1 MRTMS
6 DKRYKQLGNYIEL
19 VQERNK
25 GAYIT
30 NLMGVSIAK
39 KFIPSIANIIGT
51 DLSNYRIVHP
61 GNFAFCPVTSRNG
74 EKITIARYKGK
85 DDCIISQAYLPFR
98 VIDENEL
105 DPDYLMM
112 WVMRSEFDRYARFH
126 SHGSVRE
133 LFSWEEMC
141 NVYLPI
147 PSIEEQR
154 KIVAEYQAV
163 EQRIENNN
171 RLIKALEDTAQAIYH
186 HTFVENIDPENL
198 PEGWSISYLYDIGK
212 FTNGLA
218 CQNFAGNGKLHTPVL
233 KIRELNQG
241 FADINSDFV
250 DDTFPNTHIVNGG
263 DLIFS
268 WSATL
273 LVKFWASDA
282 VALNQHLFKVTSEKY
297 PLWLLYFGIKQHIE
311 MWKNLISAKATS
323 MGHIKIED
331 LQKAV
336 VFVPN
341 KELLDT
347 IDTKINPL
355 INYLILTEKEN
366 LYLLKLKNLL
376 LSKLS

>member
-1 MRTMS
+1 MS

-112 WVMRSEFDRYARFH
+112 WVMRPEFDRYARFH

-198 PEGWSISYLYDIGK
+198 PEGW
-212 FTNGLA
+212 
-218 CQNFAGNGKLHTPVL
+218 
-233 KIRELNQG
+233 R
-241 FADINSDFV
+241 
-250 DDTFPNTHIVNGG
+250 
-263 DLIFS
+263 
-268 WSATL
+268 
-273 LVKFWASDA
+273 
-282 VALNQHLFKVTSEKY
+282 
-297 PLWLLYFGIKQHIE
+297 
-311 MWKNLISAKATS
+311 WKNLFDVSNVIYGYPFNSDLFCDNDSLLPIVRIRDIVENRTCTYTTEKVDDRYSINDGDILIGMDGNFHMTVWSGGFALQNQRIVRLFPKNNNVPLLQIFYSIKPIIENLEKSIEGTTVAHLGDKNLKQIEMLIAKDEIQRKVCS
-323 MGHIKIED
+323 
-331 LQKAV
+331 
-336 VFVPN
+336 
-341 KELLDT
+341 EL
-347 IDTKINPL
+347 N
-355 INYLILTEKEN
+355 ILFYNILSHKKEN
-366 LYLLKLKNLL
+366 LILYKLRNIL

>member
-25 GAYIT
+25 GAHIT

-51 DLSNYRIVHP
+51 DLSTYRIVHS

-112 WVMRSEFDRYARFH
+112 WVMRPEFDRYARFH

-171 RLIKALEDTAQAIYH
+171 RLIKVLEDTAQAIYH

-198 PEGWSISYLYDIGK
+198 PEGWRWGTI
-212 FTNGLA
+212 
-218 CQNFAGNGKLHTPVL
+218 
-233 KIRELNQG
+233 
-241 FADINSDFV
+241 ADIAEISSGKTINEKV
-250 DDTFPNTHIVNGG
+250 DNPTEEYVIPVAGATGVIGYASEANYKDKLMTTGRVGTLGVVNRYYNPIWAADNVIVVKSKYFEFTFQILNHLDYNELTKLGVQS
-263 DLIFS
+263 LI
-268 WSATL
+268 TKTGL
-273 LVKFWASDA
+273 
-282 VALNQHLFKVTSEKY
+282 EKY
-297 PLWLLYFGIKQHIE
+297 KIVLPSDTAILEFQKKADPIAQQIKLVSQEIDLLIK
-311 MWKNLISAKATS
+311 T
-323 MGHIKIED
+323 
-331 LQKAV
+331 
-336 VFVPN
+336 
-341 KELLDT
+341 
-347 IDTKINPL
+347 
-355 INYLILTEKEN
+355 
-366 LYLLKLKNLL
+366 KNLL